1 MCATQESYIPTNGL
15 CNMHTLPSMH
25 MVSRIWRLWSTSIS
39 SHAFLDSTTGRDACC
54 FPKH

>member
-25 MVSRIWRLWSTSIS
+25 MVSIGSEGS
-39 SHAFLDSTTGRDACC
+39 D
-54 FPKH
+54 PQV